1 LEEIFAKVE
10 DSRHAVSDR
19 VKEHFK
25 NLKSGNA
32 PAADAADGSGRKPL
46 EGDWYNPTPGK
57 C

>member
-1 LEEIFAKVE
+1 VE

-32 PAADAADGSGRKPL
+32 TTADVAEDSGRKPL
-46 EGDWYNPTPGK
+46 EGDWYHLIIIM